1 MKIVKGT
8 ASLFGKATK
17 LIVSVTGGTY
27 TQIVN
32 GFVQGYTGIPDVPE
46 TVETRVVN
54 DAQPTQ
60 TYTRPVQQ
68 EFVFNHVD

>member
-32 GFVQGYTGIPDVPE
+32 GFVQGYTGVPE
-46 TVETRVVN
+46 VVETKVVN
-54 DAQPTQ
+54 DPQPVK

-68 EFVFNHVD
+68 EIVFNHVD